1 MGLKR
6 LLCILSLLVLLTGC
20 AGSDNSMNRAMALRT
35 KLLAQSTEFDAVI
48 TADYG
53 DKTYTF
59 AVICAVDTQG
69 TLNFTVMEPE
79 SIAGITG
86 TVSAKGGKLTFDDR
100 ALAFELL
107 ADGQV
112 TPVSGPWILMNTLRS
127 GYLTSSG
134 MEGEKIR
141 IAIDDSY
148 RDDALHLDIWLDEN
162 DLPERGEILWQ
173 GRRILSIE
181 VKNFKFL

>member
-1 MGLKR
+1 
-6 LLCILSLLVLLTGC
+6 
-20 AGSDNSMNRAMALRT
+20 MAFRT
-35 KLLAQSTEFDAVI
+35 KLLAGSATFDAAI

-59 AVICAVDTQG
+59 SADCVVDAQG
-69 TLNFTVMEPE
+69 ELTFSVTEPQ

-86 TVSAKGGKLTFDDR
+86 TVSAKGGKLTFDGH

-112 TPVSGPWILMNTLRS
+112 TPVTGPWILMNTLRS
-127 GYLTSSG
+127 GYLTSCG
-134 MEGEKIR
+134 AEGEKLR
-141 IAIDDSY
+141 LAIDDSY
-148 RDDALHLDIWLDEN
+148 KDDALHLDIWLDGN

-173 GRRILSIE
+173 GRRILSIA
-181 VKNFKFL
+181 VSNFKFQ